1 MTSRERVGKAINFQE
16 PDRVPIDL
24 GGMKASGITAGAY
37 NRLIKHLGLKN
48 KTKVYDTKLML
59 AVVDEEVKKRFNIDV
74 IPIDMESASW
84 WATKKIE
91 DWVPKRLF
99 DGSEVLFPPGT
110 KIKEEQ
116 TGDWTLLNPDGSPTS
131 YRMPKAGF
139 YFDDIS
145 FDKIS
150 GKIDP
155 KEFKPTTTI
164 PDEKLKILAQY
175 GKHLYGDTDYAMLG
189 WGSGICF
196 VGLSLITERFN
207 IVTMG
212 RPTEWMMMLL
222 TEKDTC
228 HEMMDRS
235 IEASI
240 SCIKLMNEAVGGYCF
255 AWGIA
260 ADDTGTQR
268 GEFMRPDLWVEMMKP
283 HYKKLCDWIHKNTK
297 MKTFFHCCGSIYN
310 LIPHLIDAGIDILN
324 PVQTSAANM
333 EPARLKKE
341 FGDRIVFWGGGC
353 DTQKILNAGT
363 PEEVRQ
369 HVKERLKIFSPGG
382 GFAFNQVHNIQA
394 NVPAENIIA
403 MLDAAYEYGGC

>member
-37 NRLIKHLGLKN
+37 NRLIKHLGLKS
-48 KTKVYDTKLML
+48 KTKVYDAKLML

-99 DGSEVLFPPGT
+99 DGSETLFPPGT

-164 PDEKLKILAQY
+164 PDEKLKILARY
-175 GKHLYGDTDYAMLG
+175 GK
-189 WGSGICF
+189 I
-196 VGLSLITERFN
+196 
-207 IVTMG
+207 G
-212 RPTEWMMMLL
+212 R
-222 TEKDTC
+222 
-228 HEMMDRS
+228 
-235 IEASI
+235 AS
-240 SCIKLMNEAVGGYCF
+240 C
-255 AWGIA
+255 
-260 ADDTGTQR
+260 R
-268 GEFMRPDLWVEMMKP
+268 
-283 HYKKLCDWIHKNTK
+283 
-297 MKTFFHCCGSIYN
+297 
-310 LIPHLIDAGIDILN
+310 
-324 PVQTSAANM
+324 
-333 EPARLKKE
+333 
-341 FGDRIVFWGGGC
+341 
-353 DTQKILNAGT
+353 
-363 PEEVRQ
+363 
-369 HVKERLKIFSPGG
+369 
-382 GFAFNQVHNIQA
+382 
-394 NVPAENIIA
+394 
-403 MLDAAYEYGGC
+403 